1 MVTACGTRSRSRLLD
16 PGIWSLS
23 CALFE
28 EALEIDNRDRPAF
41 IEKGCDG
48 NPVVRRLV
56 QRMLEADAAHGNPV
70 DRLAAALAAVSD
82 LAVPDPTKEAE
93 TSTTEAR
100 GADHA

>member
-1 MVTACGTRSRSRLLD
+1 M
-16 PGIWSLS
+16 S

-28 EALEIDNRDRPAF
+28 EALEIDTRDRPAF
-41 IEKGCDG
+41 IEKGCHG

-56 QRMLEADAAHGNPV
+56 LRMLEADAAHGNPV

-82 LAVPDPTKEAE
+82 LAVLDRVNQAE
-93 TSTTEAR
+93 TSTTGAR